1 MPADI
6 ETEADIDRTDL
17 IEDDED
23 DSEVLEAIRK
33 ALEEGADDSAP
44 IGRAFPELD
53 EEGRDEM
60 VTLEKGLELIDKA
73 AIPAQR
79 KPKGDDADAEAPKP
93 AEIEAAQKVANGAGE
108 TDQPADAAAQADAAD
123 PYADLLAGIDG
134 ERRET
139 LTGRLR
145 QADDI
150 LSIFAGHESEM
161 EAHGVTPVQHMR
173 SLAQIDQF
181 ARKNPD
187 KYLAWAATEIG
198 KDKAEDLIIK
208 AAEHLGLKVSREE
221 DDPFEDEGV
230 KKLREENRA
239 LKAQNRNLGFSPFE
253 AAPPTATDLAAWV
266 EEKAPDGSLK
276 RPLFRD
282 LEAGI
287 SRMAQEHRAKT
298 GRAVTF
304 ADLDGFYSEL
314 TAKIGG
320 VQPQRAPAP
329 VQAQQQP
336 PAAQPQTPVAGG
348 VQKAAAPGSVE
359 RAKAASKNLDGSGQG
374 ASRRPALPADAD
386 LDATLRHF
394 MGGQVG

>member
-6 ETEADIDRTDL
+6 DNDADIDRTDL
-17 IEDDED
+17 IEEDED
-23 DSEVLEAIRK
+23 NSAVLEVIRK

-44 IGRAFPELD
+44 IGRAFPELE

-73 AIPAQR
+73 AVPAQR
-79 KPKGDDADAEAPKP
+79 KPKGDDPDAESPKP
-93 AEIEAAQKVANGAGE
+93 GEPGTAAKAAEGAETEA
-108 TDQPADAAAQADAAD
+108 QPADGTTQSDAAD

-139 LTGRLR
+139 LTSRLR
-145 QADDI
+145 QADDM
-150 LSIFAGHESEM
+150 LSIFAGHEAEM
-161 EAHGVTPVQHMR
+161 QAHGITPVQHMR

-181 ARKNPD
+181 ARKNPE

-198 KDKAEDLIIK
+198 KDKAEDLITK
-208 AAEHLGLKVSREE
+208 AAELLGLKVTRDDE
-221 DDPFEDEGV
+221 DDPFEDEGI

-239 LKAQNRNLGFSPFE
+239 LKAQSRNLGFSPFE

-287 SRMAQEHRAKT
+287 SRMAQEHRTKT

-304 ADLDGFYSEL
+304 ADLDGFYTAL
-314 TAKIGG
+314 TARLGG
-320 VQPQRAPAP
+320 
-329 VQAQQQP
+329 QQQP
-336 PAAQPQTPVAGG
+336 PSAQTPAPQVVPAAQAQPAVAGG

-359 RAKAASKNLDGSGQG
+359 RAKAASKNLDGSGHG
-374 ASRRPALPADAD
+374 ASRRPALSADAD

-394 MGGQVG
+394 MGG

>member
-6 ETEADIDRTDL
+6 DNDADIDRTDL
-17 IEDDED
+17 IEEDED
-23 DSEVLEAIRK
+23 DSAVLEVIRK
-33 ALEEGADDSAP
+33 ALEEGADDTAP
-44 IGRAFPELD
+44 IGRAFPELE

-73 AIPAQR
+73 AVPAQR
-79 KPKGDDADAEAPKP
+79 KPKGDDPDAESPKP
-93 AEIEAAQKVANGAGE
+93 GETGAAAKVAEGAE
-108 TDQPADAAAQADAAD
+108 TEAQPADGTAQPDAAD

-145 QADDI
+145 QADDM
-150 LSIFAGHESEM
+150 LSIFAGHEAEM
-161 EAHGVTPVQHMR
+161 AANGITPVQHIR

-181 ARKNPD
+181 ARKNPE

-198 KDKAEDLIIK
+198 KDRAEELISK
-208 AAEHLGLKVSREE
+208 AAELLGLKVTRDDES
-221 DDPFEDEGV
+221 DPFEDESV

-287 SRMAQEHRAKT
+287 SRMAQEHRTKT
-298 GRAVTF
+298 GRPVTF
-304 ADLDGFYSEL
+304 TDLDGFYTAL
-314 TAKIGG
+314 TARLGG
-320 VQPQRAPAP
+320 QQQPQAAQASAP
-329 VQAQQQP
+329 QAP
-336 PAAQPQTPVAGG
+336 PAAQAQPAVAGG
-348 VQKAAAPGSVE
+348 VQKAAAPGSVD

-374 ASRRPALPADAD
+374 ASRRPALSADAD

-394 MGGQVG
+394 MDG